1 MHKFVEI
8 LIGIG
13 RRRKHKDQPQTYD
26 EPKEY
31 IMIKKIELQA
41 LYDKLSLA
49 RSMLHEKSVED
60 AKTKESLRVM
70 SNRVSELEAAAA
82 LAATAAVVV
91 TQQSEDD
98 ATSEDVAN
106 VATVA
111 DALVQDLSPAPA
123 P

>member
-1 MHKFVEI
+1 
-8 LIGIG
+8 
-13 RRRKHKDQPQTYD
+13 
-26 EPKEY
+26 
-31 IMIKKIELQA
+31 MIKKIELQA

-49 RSMLHEKSVED
+49 RSMLHEKSVEE

-70 SNRVSELEAAAA
+70 SNRVSEHEAAAA
-82 LAATAAVVV
+82 IAATAAVVV
-91 TQQSEDD
+91 AQPSEDD

-111 DALVQDLSPAPA
+111 DALVQDLSPTPA